1 MAFVQLLQTL
11 CRDKNIGKLVV
22 PIIPDEGRTFGMEA
36 MFRSLGIYSI
46 VGQKYKPED
55 ADQLA
60 FFKEDIKG
68 QILEEGIT
76 EAGAMSSWMASATS
90 YANHGQPRSEEHT
103 SELQSLMRISY
114 AVFCLKKQKP
124 QHHSHHKTT
133 E

>member
-1 MAFVQLLQTL
+1 MSMFFFFKQKTAYELRISDWSSDVCSSDL
-11 CRDKNIGKLVV
+11 KLVV

-60 FFKEDIKG
+60 FYKEDIKG

-76 EAGAMSSWMASATS
+76 EEIGRASCRERVCE
-90 YANHGQPRSEEHT
+90 Y
-103 SELQSLMRISY
+103 
-114 AVFCLKKQKP
+114 V
-124 QHHSHHKTT
+124 
-133 E
+133 